1 MNQRIHLER
10 TNVRLTSSS
19 LLPGI
24 VGTSQA
30 LVHVLKQV
38 ELVAPTTTTVLILGE
53 TGTGKELV
61 SKAIHERS
69 PRAGSAF
76 VKVNC
81 SAIPSTLLE
90 SELFGHEK
98 GAFTGA
104 IARRIGRFE
113 QAERGSI
120 FLDEIGEL
128 PLEVQPKLLR
138 LLQEREYQRLGS
150 NRTEEANI
158 RLIVATH
165 RDLHDMCRERTF
177 RMDLFYRLNVFP
189 ICLPALRDRREDIPL
204 LVAHFVP
211 RLARRLG
218 KDVRT
223 VSPAALSS
231 LEAHDWPGNVRE
243 LENVLER
250 AVIRSTGSELEVDF
264 ASGCEPCGASP
275 QLDQSFETASRA
287 HIMSV
292 LKSTGGVVGGPNG
305 AAARLGMKRS
315 TLNFRLKKLGIEPGT
330 LRSPPVN
337 SHCFPPLTTETPPQR
352 RAPARPEPSIA
363 QASMGSD
370 LPTLT

>member
-1 MNQRIHLER
+1 VTQSIQLER
-10 TNVRLTSSS
+10 INARLASSS
-19 LLPGI
+19 VLPGI
-24 VGTSQA
+24 VGTTQI
-30 LVHVLKQV
+30 LVNVLRQV

-53 TGTGKELV
+53 TGTGKELI
-61 SKAIHERS
+61 SKAIHARS
-69 PRAGSAF
+69 PRAGSSF

-150 NRTEEANI
+150 NRTEEADV

-165 RDLHDMCRERTF
+165 RDLHDMCKAGTF
-177 RMDLFYRLNVFP
+177 RTDLLYRLNVFP
-189 ICLPALRDRREDIPL
+189 IRLPALRERREDIPL

-211 RLARRLG
+211 LLARRMG
-218 KDVRT
+218 KDMRT
-223 VSPAALSS
+223 ISSNALRA
-231 LEAHDWPGNVRE
+231 LQAHDWPGNVRE

-250 AVIRSTGSELEVDF
+250 AVIRCTGPELEVDC
-264 ASGCEPCGASP
+264 ASGFERYGAAQRTP
-275 QLDQSFETASRA
+275 DQSFEAATRA
-287 HIMSV
+287 HIVSV
-292 LKSTGGVVGGPNG
+292 LQSTRGVVGGPNG
-305 AAARLGMKRS
+305 AAARLGLKRS
-315 TLNFRLKKLGIEPGT
+315 TLNFKLKKLGIEPAA
-330 LRSPPVN
+330 V
-337 SHCFPPLTTETPPQR
+337 
-352 RAPARPEPSIA
+352 RA
-363 QASMGSD
+363 G
-370 LPTLT
+370 

>member
-1 MNQRIHLER
+1 MNQPIHLDR
-10 TNVRLTSSS
+10 INAKLAKSSV
-19 LLPGI
+19 LPCI

-30 LVHVLKQV
+30 WIRVLQQV
-38 ELVAPTTTTVLILGE
+38 ELVAPTPTTVLILGE

-61 SKAIHERS
+61 AKAIHAKS
-69 PRAGSAF
+69 PRVGSPL

-104 IARRIGRFE
+104 VSRRIGRFE

-150 NRTEEANI
+150 NRTEEADV

-165 RDLHDMCRERTF
+165 RDLHGMCRAGTF
-177 RMDLFYRLNVFP
+177 RADLFYRLNVFP
-189 ICLPALRDRREDIPL
+189 IRMPALRDRREDIPL
-204 LVAHFVP
+204 LVAHFVA
-211 RLARRLG
+211 RLARRLA

-223 VSPAALSS
+223 VSSAALRTLQS
-231 LEAHDWPGNVRE
+231 HDWPGNVRE

-250 AVIRSTGSELEVDF
+250 AVIRTRGSELEVD
-264 ASGCEPCGASP
+264 SGNAFEAYGALP
-275 QLDQSFETASRA
+275 QAFDPSFEAATRA
-287 HIMSV
+287 HIVSV
-292 LKSTGGVVGGPNG
+292 LKSTKGVVGGPNG
-305 AAARLGMKRS
+305 AAARLGLKRS
-315 TLNFRLKKLGIEPGT
+315 TLNFKLKKLGIEPAA
-330 LRSPPVN
+330 LR
-337 SHCFPPLTTETPPQR
+337 
-352 RAPARPEPSIA
+352 
-363 QASMGSD
+363 ASS
-370 LPTLT
+370 L

>member
-1 MNQRIHLER
+1 MNQRIHLEHASAQLR
-10 TNVRLTSSS
+10 TSSV
-19 LLPGI
+19 LPGI

-30 LVHVLKQV
+30 LVNVLQQV
-38 ELVAPTTTTVLILGE
+38 ELVAPTTTTVLVLGE

-104 IARRIGRFE
+104 MARRIGRFE

-120 FLDEIGEL
+120 LLDEIGEL

-150 NRTEEANI
+150 NHTEAANI

-165 RDLHDMCRERTF
+165 RDLREMCKAGVF
-177 RMDLFYRLNVFP
+177 RMDLLYRLNVFP
-189 ICLPALRDRREDIPL
+189 VHLPALRDRREDIPL

-211 RLARRLG
+211 LLARRLG

-223 VSPAALSS
+223 VSPGALSQ
-231 LEAHDWPGNVRE
+231 LQAHDWPGNVRE

-250 AVIRSTGSELEVDF
+250 AVICSTGPELEVD
-264 ASGCEPCGASP
+264 CGNGFEGYGAKP
-275 QLDQSFETASRA
+275 RVPDQSFEAATRA
-287 HIMSV
+287 HIVSV
-292 LKSTGGVVGGPNG
+292 LKSTRGVVGGPNG
-305 AAARLGMKRS
+305 AAERLGMKRS
-315 TLNFRLKKLGIEPGT
+315 TLNFKLKKLGIEPAAV
-330 LRSPPVN
+330 RA
-337 SHCFPPLTTETPPQR
+337 PQR
-352 RAPARPEPSIA
+352 SLGPSGGA
-363 QASMGSD
+363 ESA
-370 LPTLT
+370 

>member
-1 MNQRIHLER
+1 VNQRIHLEHR
-10 TNVRLTSSS
+10 SARLATSSV
-19 LLPGI
+19 LPGI
-24 VGTSQA
+24 VGTSPA
-30 LVHVLKQV
+30 LVSVLEQV

-61 SKAIHERS
+61 SKAIHARS

-150 NRTEEANI
+150 NRTEEADV
-158 RLIVATH
+158 RLVVATH
-165 RDLHDMCRERTF
+165 RDLYDMCKAGTF

-189 ICLPALRDRREDIPL
+189 IWLPSLRDRREDIPL

-211 RLARRLG
+211 LLARRFG

-223 VSPAALSS
+223 VSPAALRK

-250 AVIRSTGSELEVDF
+250 AVIRCTGSELDVDC
-264 ASGCEPCGASP
+264 ASGFEGRSASP
-275 QLDQSFETASRA
+275 GVRDQSFEAAARA
-287 HIMSV
+287 HIVSV

-305 AAARLGMKRS
+305 AAARLGLKRS
-315 TLNFRLKKLGIEPGT
+315 TLNFKLKKLGIEPAA
-330 LRSPPVN
+330 LRATQYSWAPTN
-337 SHCFPPLTTETPPQR
+337 DAASASASWS
-352 RAPARPEPSIA
+352 RAHPEIN
-363 QASMGSD
+363 Q
-370 LPTLT
+370 L

>member
-1 MNQRIHLER
+1 MSRTQHFELRRVVMNQQIHLER
-10 TNVRLTSSS
+10 INVRLATSSV
-19 LLPGI
+19 LPGI
-24 VGTSQA
+24 VGTSRAWVQ
-30 LVHVLKQV
+30 VLKQV

-61 SKAIHERS
+61 SKAIHQLS

-120 FLDEIGEL
+120 LLDEIGEL

-165 RDLHDMCRERTF
+165 RDLHEMCKAGAF
-177 RMDLFYRLNVFP
+177 RMDLLYRLNVFP
-189 ICLPALRDRREDIPL
+189 IRLPALRDRREDIPL

-211 RLARRLG
+211 RLAKLLG

-223 VSPAALSS
+223 VSPAALST

-250 AVIRSTGSELEVDF
+250 AVIRCTGSELEVDCANGF
-264 ASGCEPCGASP
+264 EGYGAAP
-275 QLDQSFETASRA
+275 RVPDQSFEAASRA
-287 HIMSV
+287 HIVSV
-292 LKSTGGVVGGPNG
+292 LKSTRGVVGGPNG

-315 TLNFRLKKLGIEPGT
+315 TLNFRLKKLGIEPAA
-330 LRSPPVN
+330 LRVTRYDWPPNGGAESV
-337 SHCFPPLTTETPPQR
+337 
-352 RAPARPEPSIA
+352 
-363 QASMGSD
+363 
-370 LPTLT
+370 

>member
-1 MNQRIHLER
+1 VNQPIHLER
-10 TNVRLTSSS
+10 INTKIGSSC

-30 LVHVLKQV
+30 LVDVLRQV
-38 ELVAPTTTTVLILGE
+38 ELVAPTPTTVLILGE
-53 TGTGKELV
+53 TGTGKELI
-61 SKAIHERS
+61 SKAIHTQS
-69 PRAGSAF
+69 PRAASPL

-104 IARRIGRFE
+104 ISRRIGRFE

-150 NRTEEANI
+150 NRTEAADI

-165 RDLHDMCRERTF
+165 RDLHEMCKAGTF
-177 RMDLFYRLNVFP
+177 RADLFYRLNVFP
-189 ICLPALRDRREDIPL
+189 IRLPALRDRREDIPL
-204 LVAHFVP
+204 LVAHFVSL
-211 RLARRLG
+211 LARRLA

-223 VSPAALSS
+223 VSSAALRALQS
-231 LEAHDWPGNVRE
+231 HDWPGNVRE

-250 AVIRSTGSELEVDF
+250 AVIRSQGPELEVD
-264 ASGCEPCGASP
+264 CGNGFEGVAGSP
-275 QLDQSFETASRA
+275 RPLDQSFEAATRA
-287 HIMSV
+287 HIVSV
-292 LKSTGGVVGGPNG
+292 LRSTRGVVGGPNG
-305 AAARLGMKRS
+305 AAARLGLKRS
-315 TLNFRLKKLGIEPGT
+315 TLNFKLKKLGIEPAA
-330 LRSPPVN
+330 V
-337 SHCFPPLTTETPPQR
+337 
-352 RAPARPEPSIA
+352 RA
-363 QASMGSD
+363 G
-370 LPTLT
+370 

>member
-1 MNQRIHLER
+1 VKQGEIVVNQRIHLER
-10 TNVRLTSSS
+10 TSTMLSTSSV
-19 LLPGI
+19 LPGI
-24 VGTSQA
+24 VGTSRV
-30 LVHVLKQV
+30 LVDVLRQV
-38 ELVAPTTTTVLILGE
+38 ELVAPTTTSVLILGE

-69 PRAGSAF
+69 PRARSAF

-81 SAIPSTLLE
+81 SAIPTTLLE
-90 SELFGHEK
+90 SELFGHER

-104 IARRIGRFE
+104 VGRRSGRIE

-120 FLDEIGEL
+120 LLDEIGEL

-150 NRTEEANI
+150 NRSERADI

-165 RDLHDMCRERTF
+165 RDLYDMCNAGTF

-189 ICLPALRDRREDIPL
+189 IRLPALRDRREDIPL

-211 RLARRLG
+211 LLAGRFG

-223 VSPAALSS
+223 VSAAALSQ
-231 LEAHDWPGNVRE
+231 LQAHDWPGNVRE

-250 AVIRSTGSELEVDF
+250 AVIRCTGPELDVDC
-264 ASGCEPCGASP
+264 ASGFEGYGAAP
-275 QLDQSFETASRA
+275 RVVDQSFEAATRA
-287 HIMSV
+287 HIVSV
-292 LKSTGGVVGGPNG
+292 LKITNGVIGGPHG

-315 TLNFRLKKLGIEPGT
+315 TLNFRIKKLGIEPAAVRG
-330 LRSPPVN
+330 
-337 SHCFPPLTTETPPQR
+337 PQ
-352 RAPARPEPSIA
+352 
-363 QASMGSD
+363 
-370 LPTLT
+370 

>member
-1 MNQRIHLER
+1 VTQPIRLER
-10 TNVRLTSSS
+10 LCAKLASSS
-19 LLPGI
+19 VLPGI

-30 LVHVLKQV
+30 LVDVLQQV
-38 ELVAPTTTTVLILGE
+38 ELVAPTPTTVLILGE
-53 TGTGKELV
+53 TGTGKELI
-61 SKAIHERS
+61 SKAIHARS
-69 PRAGSAF
+69 PRAGLPL

-104 IARRIGRFE
+104 IARRVGRIE

-150 NRTEEANI
+150 NRTEQADV

-165 RDLHDMCRERTF
+165 RDLHGMCRAATF
-177 RMDLFYRLNVFP
+177 RADLFYRLNVFP
-189 ICLPALRDRREDIPL
+189 IRLPALRDRREDIPL
-204 LVAHFVP
+204 LAAHFVSL
-211 RLARRLG
+211 LARRLG

-223 VSPAALSS
+223 IGASALRT

-250 AVIRSTGSELEVDF
+250 AVIRCTGSELEVD
-264 ASGCEPCGASP
+264 CGNGFEGYSAP
-275 QLDQSFETASRA
+275 PRPVDQSFEAATRA
-287 HIMSV
+287 HIVSV
-292 LKSTGGVVGGPNG
+292 LQSTRGVIGGPNG
-305 AAARLGMKRS
+305 AAARLGLKRS
-315 TLNFRLKKLGIEPGT
+315 TLNFKLKKLGIEPAAVRTG
-330 LRSPPVN
+330 
-337 SHCFPPLTTETPPQR
+337 
-352 RAPARPEPSIA
+352 
-363 QASMGSD
+363 
-370 LPTLT
+370 

>member
-1 MNQRIHLER
+1 MSQRIHLER
-10 TNVRLTSSS
+10 MSARLASSS
-19 LLPGI
+19 VLPGI
-24 VGTSQA
+24 VGTSRA
-30 LVHVLKQV
+30 LVHVLQQV

-61 SKAIHERS
+61 SKAIHQRS
-69 PRAGSAF
+69 PRAGAAF

-104 IARRIGRFE
+104 IARRLGRFE

-120 FLDEIGEL
+120 LLDEIGEL
-128 PLEVQPKLLR
+128 PLEMQPKLLR

-150 NRTEEANI
+150 NRTEEADI

-165 RDLHDMCRERTF
+165 RDLHDMCKAGTF

-189 ICLPALRDRREDIPL
+189 IRLPALRDRREDIPL

-211 RLARRLG
+211 LLARRLG

-223 VSPAALSS
+223 ISPGALRE

-250 AVIRSTGSELEVDF
+250 AVIRCTGSELEVD
-264 ASGCEPCGASP
+264 CGNGFEGYGAARHA
-275 QLDQSFETASRA
+275 LDQSFEAATRA
-287 HIMSV
+287 HIVSV
-292 LKSTGGVVGGPNG
+292 LKSTQGVVAGPHG
-305 AAARLGMKRS
+305 AAERLGLKRS
-315 TLNFRLKKLGIEPGT
+315 TLNFKLKKLGIQPA
-330 LRSPPVN
+330 RV
-337 SHCFPPLTTETPPQR
+337 
-352 RAPARPEPSIA
+352 RAPQCSWAPNDEAESA
-363 QASMGSD
+363 
-370 LPTLT
+370 

>member
-10 TNVRLTSSS
+10 IGASIGTSSV
-19 LLPGI
+19 LPGI
-24 VGTSQA
+24 VGTSQP
-30 LVHVLKQV
+30 LVDVLQHV

-61 SKAIHERS
+61 SKAIHAQS
-69 PRAGSAF
+69 PRARSPF

-81 SAIPSTLLE
+81 SAIPSALLE

-104 IARRIGRFE
+104 IVRRIGRFE

-128 PLEVQPKLLR
+128 PIEVQPKLLR

-150 NRTEEANI
+150 NRTEAADV

-165 RDLHDMCRERTF
+165 RDLHAMCKLGTF
-177 RMDLFYRLNVFP
+177 RLDLLYRLNVFP
-189 ICLPALRDRREDIPL
+189 IRLPALRDRREDIPL

-211 RLARRLG
+211 RFARRFG
-218 KDVRT
+218 KEIRT
-223 VSPAALSS
+223 VSPAALRQ

-250 AVIRSTGSELEVDF
+250 AVIRCTSSELEVDC
-264 ASGCEPCGASP
+264 ASGFEGRAGAP
-275 QLDQSFETASRA
+275 QLVDQSFEAATRA
-287 HIMSV
+287 HILTV
-292 LKSTGGVVGGPNG
+292 LKSTRGVIGGPNG
-305 AAARLGMKRS
+305 AAARLGLKRS
-315 TLNFRLKKLGIEPGT
+315 TLNFKLRKLGIEAAA
-330 LRSPPVN
+330 LRATQDSW
-337 SHCFPPLTTETPPQR
+337 
-352 RAPARPEPSIA
+352 APS
-363 QASMGSD
+363 SD
-370 LPTLT
+370 VKSA

>member
-1 MNQRIHLER
+1 MSQRIYLEP
-10 TNVRLTSSS
+10 TSAQLASSS
-19 LLPGI
+19 VLPGI
-24 VGTSQA
+24 VGTSRA
-30 LVHVLKQV
+30 LVDVLQQV
-38 ELVAPTTTTVLILGE
+38 ELVARTTTTALILGE

-61 SKAIHERS
+61 SKAIHQRS

-104 IARRIGRFE
+104 IVRRIGRFE
-113 QAERGSI
+113 QAEGGSI
-120 FLDEIGEL
+120 LLDEIGEL

-150 NRTEEANI
+150 NRTEKADI

-165 RDLHDMCRERTF
+165 RDLHGMCRAGTF
-177 RMDLFYRLNVFP
+177 RMDLLYRLNVFP
-189 ICLPALRDRREDIPL
+189 IHLPALRDRREDIPL
-204 LVAHFVP
+204 LVTHFVP
-211 RLARRLG
+211 LLAARFG

-223 VSPAALSS
+223 VSARALRE

-250 AVIRSTGSELEVDF
+250 AVIRCTGSELEVDCG
-264 ASGCEPCGASP
+264 SGFEGYGASP
-275 QLDQSFETASRA
+275 RVLDQSFEAAARA

-292 LKSTGGVVGGPNG
+292 LKSTQGVVAGPNG
-305 AAARLGMKRS
+305 AAARLGLKRS
-315 TLNFRLKKLGIEPGT
+315 TLNFKLKKLGIEPAA
-330 LRSPPVN
+330 V
-337 SHCFPPLTTETPPQR
+337 
-352 RAPARPEPSIA
+352 RAPHCSWAPNDEAESA
-363 QASMGSD
+363 
-370 LPTLT
+370 

>member
-1 MNQRIHLER
+1 MNQRIHLEH
-10 TNVRLTSSS
+10 TSTRLATSSV
-19 LLPGI
+19 LPGI

-30 LVHVLKQV
+30 LVSVLQQV

-61 SKAIHERS
+61 SKAIHARS
-69 PRAGSAF
+69 PRAGAAF

-81 SAIPSTLLE
+81 SAIPSALLE

-113 QAERGSI
+113 QGEHGSI
-120 FLDEIGEL
+120 LLDEIGEL

-150 NRTEEANI
+150 SRTEQADI

-165 RDLHDMCRERTF
+165 RDLHDMCKAGSF
-177 RMDLFYRLNVFP
+177 RMDLLYRLNVFP
-189 ICLPALRDRREDIPL
+189 IRLPALRDRREDIPL

-211 RLARRLG
+211 ILARRFG

-223 VSPAALSS
+223 VSPAALSK

-250 AVIRSTGSELEVDF
+250 AVIRCTGSELEVDC
-264 ASGCEPCGASP
+264 ASGFQGFRAAPRV
-275 QLDQSFETASRA
+275 LDQSLEAATRV
-287 HIMSV
+287 HIVSV
-292 LKSTGGVVGGPNG
+292 LRSTRGVVGGPNG
-305 AAARLGMKRS
+305 AAARLGLKRS
-315 TLNFRLKKLGIEPGT
+315 TLNFKLKKLGIEP
-330 LRSPPVN
+330 SAV
-337 SHCFPPLTTETPPQR
+337 CAPQR
-352 RAPARPEPSIA
+352 F
-363 QASMGSD
+363 
-370 LPTLT
+370 